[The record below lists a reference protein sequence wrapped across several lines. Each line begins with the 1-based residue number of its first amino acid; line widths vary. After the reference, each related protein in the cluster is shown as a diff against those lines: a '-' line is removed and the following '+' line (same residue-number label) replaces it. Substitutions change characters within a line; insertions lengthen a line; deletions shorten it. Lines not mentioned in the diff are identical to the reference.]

1 MAIGA
6 TTNNPADKNMNNLQG
21 GQAQKASQSPAKLRG
36 GDKFM
41 EMLNQQQLAG
51 QAQNQ
56 AMIDAW
62 TKAQQRRPMIRR
74 TMGGEV
80 IDQSPVKQPQGM
92 DFFKQNNPFTAESQ
106 QREDNVNAQNRYQS
120 QLGAW
125 EGGQAVD
132 QLKKQQMESGVR
144 NPDGSTNFMSN
155 IPSKTVNGQKFVFDQ
170 KGQVVGMQGDSGAG
184 GKLASGEIAT
194 PEGRAQNRQG
204 MESAFLSA
212 MSKPSATTSESG
224 KAFDSAAF
232 AKSQGRVPSGEKGT
246 PMPER
251 TIKKS
256 DTPPVPKDYQLP
268 GTAASQTAQPYQPY
282 QGGRFDISTQPTP
295 AAPYVPNDRTVK
307 RHDVRVPQNRQ
318 VPQQG
323 YHGQRFDIPTQATG
337 APDQSMGKFWD
348 WLSGAVTPVAAGVGA
363 SLSDGFDRIL
373 GGITPDPTTQQMFES
388 LPSPSMPN
396 MPWQNQR
403 MVDPNNPNQYQQ
415 LPNWWDTLMA
425 PPQGPVQPNWWD
437 RLTSPQTPTAA

>member
-6 TTNNPADKNMNNLQG
+6 ITNNPADKNMNNLQG

-36 GDKFM
+36 GDAFM

-51 QAQNQ
+51 QAQNK
-56 AMIDAW
+56 AMLDAW

-80 IDQSPVKQPQGM
+80 IDQTPVKQPEGM
-92 DFFKQNNPFTAESQ
+92 DFFKQNNPFTEESL
-106 QREDNVNAQNRYQS
+106 QRQHNINAQNKYQS

-132 QLKKQQMESGVR
+132 QLKKQQVESGVR

-155 IPSKTVNGQKFVFDQ
+155 IPSKTIGGQKFVFDQ
-170 KGQVVGMQGDSGAG
+170 KGQVVGMTGDSGAG

-204 MESAFLSA
+204 MENAFLSA
-212 MSKPSATTSESG
+212 MSKPSVSTPEGG
-224 KAFDSAAF
+224 KPFDSAAF
-232 AKSQGRVPSGEKGT
+232 AKSQGRTPSGQQGPN

-256 DTPPVPKDYQLP
+256 YQPPTPKGYQLP
-268 GTAASQTAQPYQPY
+268 GAPPVPTASQPY
-282 QGGRFDISTQPTP
+282 QGQRFDIPNQAVQASSPKPSTP
-295 AAPYVPNDRTVK
+295 AATPAPLT
-307 RHDVRVPQNRQ
+307 PQTGY
-318 VPQQG
+318 QG
-323 YHGQRFDIPTQATG
+323 RRFDIPTQATG

-363 SLSDGFDRIL
+363 SLSDGFNTIL
-373 GGITPDPTTQQMFES
+373 GGITPDPTTQQMFEN

-403 MVDPNNPNQYQQ
+403 VVDPNNPNQYQQ
-415 LPNWWDTLMA
+415 LPNWWDSLMA
-425 PPQGPVQPNWWD
+425 PPKGPVQPNWWD
-437 RLTSPQTPTAA
+437 KLTSPQTPTAA